1 MRAPGV
7 SETDPQRCR
16 VIALTAQRCG
26 SASTALRGTERCPV
40 QGQRFATPGQEA
52 AVRMA
57 EHDIGAVLVG
67 SVERLE
73 GVLTDRDVLLRLVVN
88 GS

>member
-1 MRAPGV
+1 
-7 SETDPQRCR
+7 
-16 VIALTAQRCG
+16 
-26 SASTALRGTERCPV
+26 
-40 QGQRFATPGQEA
+40 
-52 AVRMA
+52 MA